1 MPLRF
6 FDILGADALR
16 EILRRRGVDG
26 NTGGESGTVD
36 ALDLVELRLLLAGQ
50 ARNLNGY
57 PPTAILA
64 FDGLHREGRDW
75 SLSRE
80 FAHHLANLSN

>member
-1 MPLRF
+1 M
-6 FDILGADALR
+6 AA
-16 EILRRRGVDG
+16 
-26 NTGGESGTVD
+26 GESD
-36 ALDLVELRLLLAGQ
+36 KVELVFVDLGTAEQLLHVLHSGLGLLLAGQ